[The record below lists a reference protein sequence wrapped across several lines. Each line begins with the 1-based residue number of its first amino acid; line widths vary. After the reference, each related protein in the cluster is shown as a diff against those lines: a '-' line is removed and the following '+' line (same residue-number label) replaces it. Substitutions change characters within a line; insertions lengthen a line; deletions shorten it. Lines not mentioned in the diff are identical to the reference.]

1 MENTQTIN
9 HNFKFMEK
17 TYVGSGKL
25 IKTSNGE
32 LMKVSFSRR
41 DLETMTANLNDKGYI
56 NLVVSERREPDKYGN
71 THSVSIDTW
80 KPTAK

>member
-1 MENTQTIN
+1 MS
-9 HNFKFMEK
+9 EK

>member
-1 MENTQTIN
+1 
-9 HNFKFMEK
+9 MEK